1 MKILIVNQFAS
12 KPGDI
17 GLDRHYVIAK
27 KLQEFG
33 DEVRVVNAD
42 RNYLNGEK
50 YKNHNNSEVIFK
62 TLKSNF
68 RNIGTLERMFCY
80 IEFSLKLFFQKKF
93 NADVII
99 SSTPNILACFFAYI
113 KSRLS
118 NKKFIFEV
126 RDIWSES
133 VLSLTNIGR
142 YNPAFLISRSI
153 EKYLLE
159 HSDLI
164 IYTMPNF
171 KEFYKDLL
179 GKDSSNNVYY
189 CPQLIEDEYLQHQA
203 DKSSKEIDL
212 VYSGT
217 TKDKDNL
224 FTIVQA
230 FKILQE
236 KHKEI
241 KASLTV
247 IGVLKNETIQEY
259 SQKHKLNIKFD
270 RNYYCRGDLIKK
282 LSKYSAGIISLKEA
296 KVYKYGISLN
306 KAIDYMSAGIPL
318 IVSGIK
324 FGTYAGIYN
333 EKNSPEDLCISF
345 VELASLSEGQIRDI
359 VMINKENIKQK
370 NSSVLE
376 VKKLREKIKLLLNF
390 RH

>member
-33 DEVRVVNAD
+33 DEVRLVNAD
-42 RNYLNGEK
+42 RNYLNGKK
-50 YKNHNNSEVIFK
+50 YKNNNNSEVIFK

-68 RNIGTLERMFCY
+68 RNIGTLERMCCY

-93 NADVII
+93 KEDVII
-99 SSTPNILACFFAYI
+99 SSTPNILACFLAYI
-113 KSRLS
+113 KSRLN

-133 VLSLTNIGR
+133 VLSLTSIGR
-142 YNPAFLISRSI
+142 YNPLFLISKSI
-153 EKYLLE
+153 EKYLLKR
-159 HSDLI
+159 SDLI

-171 KEFYKDLL
+171 QAFCKDLL
-179 GKDSSNNVYY
+179 GKDSPKNAYY
-189 CPQLIEDEYLQHQA
+189 CPQLIEDKYLHHKA
-203 DKSSKEIDL
+203 DNSSKEMDL
-212 VYSGT
+212 VYSGA

-270 RNYYCRGDLIKK
+270 RNYYYRGDLIKK
-282 LSKYSAGIISLKEA
+282 LSKYSAGIISLREA
-296 KVYKYGISLN
+296 KVYKYGLSLN

-318 IVSGIK
+318 IVSGIES
-324 FGTYAGIYN
+324 GIYEGIYN
-333 EKNSPEDLCISF
+333 KKNSPEDLCISF
-345 VELASLSEGQIRDI
+345 VELAGLSEARRRNIS
-359 VMINKENIKQK
+359 MINKEHIKQK
-370 NSSVLE
+370 HSTQLE